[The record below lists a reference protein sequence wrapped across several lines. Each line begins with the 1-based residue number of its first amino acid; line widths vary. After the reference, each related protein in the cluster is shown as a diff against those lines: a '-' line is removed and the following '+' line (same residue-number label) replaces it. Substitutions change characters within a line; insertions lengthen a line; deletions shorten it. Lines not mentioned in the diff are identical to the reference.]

1 MDKEAL
7 LNGYFDNTLTESELI
22 TFNELLQ
29 NDATFAEELAFRKNL
44 KDGIHINERAR
55 IKAVIKQ
62 FETTNK
68 KQTFQQKYF
77 KWIAAATTITFIL
90 IALNQ
95 YTKNPKPETLFQEFY
110 TGYPNIIAPTERSSQ
125 NTDSL
130 TQTAFA
136 AYDQQEFKEALEGFK
151 ILEAQQKTDYTSLYM
166 GICYLELKNS
176 VEAIEKLQ
184 KAVALNNDY
193 SLTAKWYLAL
203 AYLQNDQPKSAIEIL
218 KQYAVLEEPFKQ
230 EAEKLYNKLK

>member
-22 TFNELLQ
+22 AFNELLEK
-29 NDATFAEELAFRKNL
+29 DASFAEELAFRKNL
-44 KDGIHINERAR
+44 KHGIHINERAR
-55 IKAVIKQ
+55 IKATIKK
-62 FETTNK
+62 FETANN

-95 YTKNPKPETLFQEFY
+95 YTQNPKPETLFQEFY
-110 TGYPNIIAPTERSSQ
+110 TGYPNIIAPSERSK
-125 NTDSL
+125 NNIDSL
-130 TQTAFA
+130 TQSAFA
-136 AYDQQEFKEALEGFK
+136 AYDREAFKEALEGFK
-151 ILEAQQKTDYTSLYM
+151 ILEEQQKTAYTSLYI

-176 VEAIEKLQ
+176 VAAIEILQ
-184 KAVALNNDY
+184 KAISLNNTY

-203 AYLQNDQPKSAIEIL
+203 AYLQNDQPESAIEIL

>member
-7 LNGYFDNTLTESELI
+7 LNGYFDNTLTESESI
-22 TFNELLQ
+22 AFNKLLEK
-29 NDATFAEELAFRKNL
+29 DASFAEELAFRNNL
-44 KDGIHINERAR
+44 KHGIHINERAR
-55 IKAVIKQ
+55 IKATIKQ
-62 FETTNK
+62 FETANN

-95 YTKNPKPETLFQEFY
+95 YIQKPKPETLFQEFY
-110 TGYPNIIAPTERSSQ
+110 TGYPNIIAPTERSK
-125 NTDSL
+125 NNIDSL
-130 TQTAFA
+130 TQSAFT
-136 AYDQQEFKEALEGFK
+136 AYDREAFKEALEGFK
-151 ILEAQQKTDYTSLYM
+151 ILEEQQKTAYTSLYI

-176 VEAIEKLQ
+176 IAAIEILQ
-184 KAVALNNDY
+184 KAISLNNTY

-203 AYLQNDQPKSAIEIL
+203 AYLQNDQPESAIEIL

>member
-7 LNGYFDNTLTESELI
+7 LNGYFDNTLTESESI
-22 TFNELLQ
+22 AFNKLLEK
-29 NDATFAEELAFRKNL
+29 DASFAEELAFRNNL
-44 KDGIHINERAR
+44 KHGIHINERAR
-55 IKAVIKQ
+55 IKATIKQ
-62 FETTNK
+62 FETANN

-95 YTKNPKPETLFQEFY
+95 YIQKPKPETLFQEFY
-110 TGYPNIIAPTERSSQ
+110 TGYPNIIAPTERSK
-125 NTDSL
+125 NNIDSL
-130 TQTAFA
+130 TQSAFA
-136 AYDQQEFKEALEGFK
+136 AYDREAFKEALEGFK
-151 ILEAQQKTDYTSLYM
+151 ILEEQQKTAYTSLYI

-176 VEAIEKLQ
+176 IAAIEILQ
-184 KAVALNNDY
+184 KAISLNNTY

-203 AYLQNDQPKSAIEIL
+203 AYLQNDQPESAIEIL